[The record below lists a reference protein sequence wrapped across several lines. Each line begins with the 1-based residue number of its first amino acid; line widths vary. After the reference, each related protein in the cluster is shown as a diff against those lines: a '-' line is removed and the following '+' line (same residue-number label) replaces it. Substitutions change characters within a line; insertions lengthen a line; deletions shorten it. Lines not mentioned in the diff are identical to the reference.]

1 MGPIKRIKT
10 IDTIRGLSMLWMFIG
25 HLSGWWMAE
34 EDMYIAHLLFAI
46 FDPIGASAFIFISGI
61 STCFSVRN
69 RQEKSK
75 ILEDFNSNN
84 IIRKEYF
91 IRAFLIFGLAM
102 AYNLVV
108 AFFYGDMRK
117 IWSWF
122 VLLTIAVS
130 LFLTWPL
137 LNKSI
142 ITRILVIILVLIGNQ
157 ILLIYLLPYQN
168 EKSMRGILFYLLY
181 NSLDLDFI
189 LGFFPFF
196 LLGTIIGDLL
206 HGIYN
211 NEDILERRESLKIKI
226 LYPSLFIAP
235 CLLLFGMVFQLRL
248 GDIYG
253 HGTELFNFPDFL
265 ISRSFSWFVY
275 TFGILLLLSTSL
287 LVLEEAGAFDNEK
300 NGRFLFY
307 FSYYSLTV
315 YLAHNIL
322 FFLFLGRF
330 QATEIW
336 FPIFLTIIM
345 VWFLLRALYRSKWR
359 TYLSLKI
366 QIGRLS
372 SYLARL

>member
-1 MGPIKRIKT
+1 MAPIKRIKT
-10 IDTIRGLSMLWMFIG
+10 IDSMRGLSIFWMFVG
-25 HLSGWWMAE
+25 HLSGWWMKE

-75 ILEDFNSNN
+75 IIENFDDG
-84 IIRKEYF
+84 IIRKKYF
-91 IRAFLIFGLAM
+91 VRAFLIFGLAM

-108 AFFYGDMRK
+108 ALFCGDIRK
-117 IWSWF
+117 LWSWF

-130 LFLTWPL
+130 LFLAWPL
-137 LNKSI
+137 LSKSI
-142 ITRILVIILVLIGNQ
+142 ATRILIIIIVLIGNQ

-168 EKSMRGILFYLLY
+168 EKTIRGLLFYLFY

-206 HGIYN
+206 NDVYN
-211 NEDILERRESLKIKI
+211 NANLLERRELLKKKI
-226 LYPSLFIAP
+226 LYPSLFISP
-235 CLLLFGMVFQLRL
+235 CLIIFGMVFKLDL
-248 GDIYG
+248 GNIYG

-265 ISRSFSWFVY
+265 INRSFSWIVY
-275 TFGILLLLSTSL
+275 TFGILLILSASL
-287 LVLEEAGAFDNEK
+287 LVLEESRVINNEK

-315 YLAHNIL
+315 YLAHNVL
-322 FFLFLGRF
+322 FYLFLGRF
-330 QATEIW
+330 RAIEIW
-336 FPIFLTIIM
+336 FPIFITIIL
-345 VWFLLRALYRSKWR
+345 VWFLLRVLYHSKWR

-366 QIGRLS
+366 QVGRLS